1 MKISK
6 KIQRVLG
13 TITLV
18 LLLTS
23 VGIASF
29 FSEKRWENE
38 ALESVNINIE
48 YPDNQELVVEL
59 EVQKVISSFFEAEE
73 DSNALSVNA
82 FLLETDLKALPYVA
96 DAQVYWNMQQTL
108 EVQLTAKQVKAQ
120 WIGPAGTALLTKEN
134 EVLSKPKRTS
144 LDLPVITGVADST
157 EAAMAGVWLERITKG
172 PAFELGS
179 VAQLDMREDAVAI
192 VPKGYNHVVLANKDE
207 RLEEDMKKLA
217 AYYGTLSEEELA
229 ELKRID
235 LRYKNQVVTTTR

>member
-13 TITLV
+13 TITLI

-29 FSEKRWENE
+29 FSEKHWENE
-38 ALESVNINIE
+38 GLESVNINIE
-48 YPDNQELVVEL
+48 HPDNQELVSEQ
-59 EVQKVISSFFEAEE
+59 EVQKVISAFFEAEE

-82 FLLETDLKALPYVA
+82 FLLETDLEALPYVA

-108 EVQLTAKQVKAQ
+108 EVQITAKQAKAQ

-144 LDLPVITGVADST
+144 LDLPVITGAADS
-157 EAAMAGVWLERITKG
+157 AAAAAAGIWLERVAMG
-172 PAFELGS
+172 PAFEMSS
-179 VAQLDMREDAVAI
+179 VAQLDMREDALAI
-192 VPKGYNHVVLANKDE
+192 VPKGFNHVVLANKDE

-217 AYYGTLSEEELA
+217 AYYGTMSEEDLA